1 MSEAFEDN
9 LRFCP
14 NCNFALLKFEIEMMR
29 SDYDCPNC
37 KSKKV
42 SSFYSVGSRTHND
55 ILDGAL
61 KQSRERYNPPPR
73 REVQYEI

>member
-9 LRFCP
+9 LRFCQ

-29 SDYDCPNC
+29 FDYDCPNC

-61 KQSRERYNPPPR
+61 KQSGVGHKPLHS
-73 REVQYEI
+73 REVQGE

>member
-1 MSEAFEDN
+1 MSESFEAK
-9 LRFCP
+9 LRFCQ

-29 SDYDCPNC
+29 FDYDCPNC
-37 KSKKV
+37 KFKKV

-61 KQSRERYNPPPR
+61 KQSRVGHKPPPPR
-73 REVQYEI
+73 EVQSE